1 MKLWPR
7 RMHSQSSTKEPG
19 SGRAFQWFGRTGM
32 TEVFCDVS
40 PPSKAFHSCH
50 ESDEICCQEGGVSL
64 SAAIYM
70 LDGLAVEPHI
80 PRIFFNVRMG
90 IHTHITII
98 TEITGMCPSCGP
110 LVSFGVNVRQSVYTA
125 GIVLSPRFTSAVL
138 HHSLKAKPCP
148 KSLIW

>member
-1 MKLWPR
+1 
-7 RMHSQSSTKEPG
+7 
-19 SGRAFQWFGRTGM
+19 M

-98 TEITGMCPSCGP
+98 TEITGM
-110 LVSFGVNVRQSVYTA
+110 
-125 GIVLSPRFTSAVL
+125 
-138 HHSLKAKPCP
+138 
-148 KSLIW
+148 

>member
-1 MKLWPR
+1 MPR

-32 TEVFCDVS
+32 TEVFCDVN

-50 ESDEICCQEGGVSL
+50 ETNL
-64 SAAIYM
+64 MKSAARRGVFLFLRQYIYM
-70 LDGLAVEPHI
+70 LDGLAVEPQI
-80 PRIFFNVRMG
+80 PRIFLNVRMG
-90 IHTHITII
+90 IHTHIT
-98 TEITGMCPSCGP
+98 TGMCPSCGP
-110 LVSFGVNVRQSVYTA
+110 LVSFGFNIRQSVYTA

>member
-70 LDGLAVEPHI
+70 LDGLAVKPHI
-80 PRIFFNVRMG
+80 PRIFVNVRMG

-98 TEITGMCPSCGP
+98 TEITGMRPSCGP